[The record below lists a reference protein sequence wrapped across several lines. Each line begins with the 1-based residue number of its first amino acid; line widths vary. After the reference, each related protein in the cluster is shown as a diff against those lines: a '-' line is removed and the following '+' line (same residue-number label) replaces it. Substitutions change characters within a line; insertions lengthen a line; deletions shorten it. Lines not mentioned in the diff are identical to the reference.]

1 MSSSLKVVMLSET
14 LYAVKQHPH
23 PSQKYHLHIR
33 GLVFQIRPKVTF
45 TVSLNED
52 LDLPLDFH
60 LLLYVPVSP
69 LSCGIIFF
77 LQDYRIKKHA

>member
-33 GLVFQIRPKVTF
+33 GLVFQITKGH
-45 TVSLNED
+45 
-52 LDLPLDFH
+52 FH
-60 LLLYVPVSP
+60 
-69 LSCGIIFF
+69 GEFE
-77 LQDYRIKKHA
+77 